1 MMVHYSQQRFDKL
14 SLASR
19 KYHDIR
25 QSFDGTSNLSW
36 KNKGVATRFR
46 TNKLCHVPYTCIAM
60 ATGLISFT
68 RYVTRQCCAEQCPWL
83 VQAMYNLFNRPKRLV
98 ILKDIEGENIESFIT
113 LKLFSETH
121 WSCRWE

>member
-1 MMVHYSQQRFDKL
+1 MVVQYSHQRFDKL
-14 SLASR
+14 SITSR
-19 KYHDIR
+19 KYQFIR
-25 QSFDGTSNLSW
+25 QSFHGDSNLSW

-46 TNKLCHVPYTCIAM
+46 TNKLFFVPCTCIAM

-68 RYVTRQCCAEQCPWL
+68 RYLTRQCCAEQYPW
-83 VQAMYNLFNRPKRLV
+83 ARAGAYNLFNRPKCLV

-113 LKLFSETH
+113 LKSFSETH